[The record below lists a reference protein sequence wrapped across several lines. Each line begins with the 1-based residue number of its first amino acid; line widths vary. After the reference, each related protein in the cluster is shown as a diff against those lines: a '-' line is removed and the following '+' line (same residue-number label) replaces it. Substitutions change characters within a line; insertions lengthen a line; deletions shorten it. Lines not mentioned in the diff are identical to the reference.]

1 MQEKLENAL
10 PSPLSKKKYY
20 LKSLNLQSLFN
31 WAVKN
36 NSRMLYY
43 QVSPKL
49 LDSVYF
55 SFCKNFINYKP
66 PVHLFGALE

>member
-10 PSPLSKKKYY
+10 PSPLSKKKY

-55 SFCKNFINYKP
+55 SFCKNFINYKT
-66 PVHLFGALE
+66 PVRLFRALE

>member
-43 QVSPKL
+43 QVSLKL
-49 LDSVYF
+49 LDSVYS

-66 PVHLFGALE
+66 PVR